1 MSAPEG
7 ALGASGPGDPRPS
20 AHALSREQLAAL
32 GAELGLKAFQVRQLT
47 QWVFEKGL
55 LDVDGASNLSKAL
68 RAQLRERIR
77 FATHEVLLR
86 EPSSDGSTK
95 LLLALEDGERIE
107 MVLIPE
113 GERTTLCMSS
123 QVGCPVACVFCA
135 SGMYGVRRNLSAHE
149 MVEQFAR
156 ARQELRD
163 ERPLTNLVVMGLGE
177 PMLNL
182 DALIAALA
190 RISDPEGLAFSPRRI
205 TVSTAGYP
213 DRIRAFAEQGRAF
226 ELAVS
231 LHAADPQLRKE
242 LVPTAKHEP
251 QELVLAAQH
260 YHRVTGREPT
270 FEYVLLAEK
279 NDGELQARELVT
291 LLQKVQCKVNLIP
304 WNPVPELASE
314 LRSPS
319 DERVRR
325 FEDLLRRGG
334 LKVTTRRHRGRDK
347 DAACGQLRLTAQ

>member
-1 MSAPEG
+1 MSAPRR
-7 ALGASGPGDPRPS
+7 AVPS
-20 AHALSREQLAAL
+20 VHALSREEL
-32 GAELGLKAFQVRQLT
+32 AELGQELGMKPFQLRQLT

-55 LDVDGASNLSKAL
+55 LDVEGASNLSKAL
-68 RAQLRERIR
+68 RARLAERIH
-77 FATHEVLLR
+77 FSSHKVLQR
-86 EPSSDGSTK
+86 APSSDGSTK
-95 LLLALEDGERIE
+95 LLLSLEDEERIE

-113 GERTTLCMSS
+113 GERCTLCISS

-135 SGMYGVRRNLSAHE
+135 SGLFGVRRNLAAHE

-156 ARQELRD
+156 AREELGK

-182 DALIAALA
+182 ESLLSALA
-190 RISDPEGLAFSPRRI
+190 RISDPEALAFSPRRI

-213 DRIRAFAEQGRAF
+213 HRIRAFAERGRGY

-231 LHAADPQLRKE
+231 LHAADPSLRKQ

-251 QELVLAAQH
+251 QELVQAAQY

-291 LLQKVQCKVNLIP
+291 LLGKVQCKVNLIP
-304 WNPVPELASE
+304 WNPVPELVGE
-314 LRSPS
+314 LQSPS
-319 DERVRR
+319 EERVHR
-325 FEDLLRRGG
+325 FEDFLRHGG

-347 DAACGQLRLTAQ
+347 DAACGQLRLAAE